1 MSNILWLSEQDV
13 LATGICEIAESVELV
28 EKVLRLF
35 EQKQALI
42 VEESAMRLNG
52 DGLDQACYCLPAYV
66 GGEFHVC
73 GVKWTSHGH
82 ALKDE
87 DEGKSRIQAAI
98 ARSAYFRG
106 HR

>member
-52 DGLDQACYCLPAYV
+52 DGLDRRVIACRHMLE
-66 GGEFHVC
+66 GSF
-73 GVKWTSHGH
+73 TSVVSNGRPT
-82 ALKDE
+82 DT
-87 DEGKSRIQAAI
+87 R
-98 ARSAYFRG
+98 
-106 HR
+106 